1 MRILQIK
8 RDDKGIVIKYIIHE
22 NSIPEEH
29 VMKCKEKPRIEFDCS
44 WKRLEDAWSSM
55 LNQDFL
61 EDNEDEIEY
70 EEMNKAVIDK
80 IKIDWIDNETAKG
93 YMLCGAAVINE
104 KELDYTTPLMYP
116 DATPGKN
123 ERMMKELIKLIRE
136 AKMYV
141 MGKRAQQ
148 VLFEEEAEGNF
159 TDINPETGE
168 IIPKQIE
175 EAQRKVTA

>member
-44 WKRLEDAWSSM
+44 WKRLEEAWSSM

-80 IKIDWIDNETAKG
+80 
-93 YMLCGAAVINE
+93 
-104 KELDYTTPLMYP
+104 
-116 DATPGKN
+116 
-123 ERMMKELIKLIRE
+123 R
-136 AKMYV
+136 
-141 MGKRAQQ
+141 
-148 VLFEEEAEGNF
+148 
-159 TDINPETGE
+159 
-168 IIPKQIE
+168 
-175 EAQRKVTA
+175 